1 MYHLKKLISYMDK
14 KTIVV
19 LIGLILI
26 IDGMVAIVYAEPAG
40 DEGSE
45 ESRGIAD
52 ISEDVSPYF

>member
-1 MYHLKKLISYMDK
+1 MDK

-26 IDGMVAIVYAEPAG
+26 IDGMIAIVYAEPAG